1 LTLLFSNTGGFIR
14 LSASMVAVVG
24 ALSSCATLAPDVLDG
39 TLARGFTTARH
50 VRMGDWTRDYLLHVP
65 RRSPTNL
72 VGRAQRFPLLIVLHG
87 SGATGETVREQS
99 GMDSVAEAHR
109 FLAAYPDGS
118 GELFGLSSDWN
129 AGECCGGAY
138 LDRVNDIAFLRAIIA
153 DVSSRLPVDPRR
165 IYVAGFSDGAR
176 MAYRAGCE
184 MASEV
189 AAIAA
194 VAGNLVAA
202 RCIPARQLPVI
213 AFHGTAD
220 HEVPYNDS
228 AYTPPPRPFPPEART
243 LPPSVRFWMATDGCR
258 DAEERRIAPHV
269 IRSAGVHCAADVVF
283 YSLEGA
289 GHRWPVDHSGGSAD
303 SISASS
309 LIADFF
315 LQHAM

>member
-1 LTLLFSNTGGFIR
+1 VLFSNASGLIR
-14 LSASMVAVVG
+14 RSASIVLIVG

-39 TLARGFTTARH
+39 TIARGFTTARH
-50 VRMGDWTRDYLLHVP
+50 VHMGSWERDYLLHVP
-65 RRSPTNL
+65 RQSPTNIL
-72 VGRAQRFPLLIVLHG
+72 GRARRFPLIIVLHG

-99 GMDSVAEAHR
+99 GMDSVAEVHR
-109 FLAAYPDGS
+109 FLAAYPDAS

-129 AGECCGGAY
+129 AGECCGGAH
-138 LDRVNDIAFLRAIIA
+138 LDQVNDIAFLRAIIA

-165 IYVAGFSDGAR
+165 IYIAGFSDGAR
-176 MAYRAGCE
+176 MAYRAGCD

-194 VAGNLVAA
+194 VAGNLVSA

-220 HEVPYNDS
+220 HEVPYN
-228 AYTPPPRPFPPEART
+228 ANALTPPARPVPTEARD

-258 DAEERRIAPHV
+258 NAEEFRIAPHV
-269 IRSAGVHCAADVVF
+269 VKSEGVHCAADVVF
-283 YSLEGA
+283 YTLEGS

-303 SISASS
+303 EISASA

-315 LQHAM
+315 MQHAM

>member
-1 LTLLFSNTGGFIR
+1 MLLFSNAGRVIR
-14 LSASMVAVVG
+14 SSTSIVVIVV

-39 TLARGFTTARH
+39 TLARGFTSARH
-50 VRMGDWTRDYLLHVP
+50 VRMGDWERDYLLHVP
-65 RRSPTNL
+65 RQSPTNIL
-72 VGRAQRFPLLIVLHG
+72 GRARRFPLLIVLHG

-109 FLAAYPDGS
+109 FLAAYPDAS

-129 AGECCGGAY
+129 AGECCGGAH
-138 LDRVNDIAFLRAIIA
+138 LDQVNDVAFLRAIIA

-165 IYVAGFSDGAR
+165 IYIAGFSDGAR

-220 HEVPYNDS
+220 HEVPYNAS
-228 AYTPPPRPFPPEART
+228 AYTPPARPVPAEARD

-258 DAEERRIAPHV
+258 NAEEFRIAPHV
-269 IRSAGVHCAADVVF
+269 IKSEGVHCGADVVF
-283 YSLEGA
+283 YTLEGA
-289 GHRWPVDHSGGSAD
+289 GHRWPVDHSGRSAD
-303 SISASS
+303 EISASS

-315 LQHAM
+315 MQHAM